1 MSDPDSQIAH
11 TLLIVDDETRI
22 LSALKETLERQG
34 FHVVACSQPSKA
46 LELVRQR
53 PFGVIVSDH
62 LMPEMTGLEF
72 LVECRRIQPL
82 ATRILVTAVLSLP
95 TIVEAIN
102 RGEIYRFI
110 AKPWLRE
117 ELIATMRNA
126 ANRYELLM
134 QNEKLL
140 SETSRLNRE
149 LTAANAALGTQV
161 SQLEAQRKSLD
172 EANLRLSESY
182 DRSLDLCSRILA
194 TYDPFLAGQTRSL
207 VEIVRQLAQAENFN
221 DDERHVLLT
230 SAWFCDLGLI
240 GVSRELMRTF
250 RQAPERLTEREL
262 QTIHSHP
269 IYSQTLV
276 SHIDPR
282 GAVGETVRAHHERFD
297 GQGFPDGRSGN
308 AIPWTARCL
317 AVAVHFVESGLP
329 KAQSVESI
337 TAESGRALDP
347 EAVRLFLKMT
357 HLIQLP
363 RSVREVM
370 LEDLQPGMILA
381 NGLYTPHGLLLVGEG
396 QALTASTIAKLRA
409 HNLTAPISQRLLVYS

>member
-1 MSDPDSQIAH
+1 MSEAESQIAT
-11 TLLIVDDETRI
+11 TLLIVDDEARI

-34 FHVVACSQPSKA
+34 FHVVACSQPTKA

-62 LMPEMTGLEF
+62 LMPGMTGLEF

-126 ANRYELLM
+126 SNRYELLH
-134 QNEKLL
+134 QNDRLL
-140 SETSRLNRE
+140 QETSRLNME
-149 LTAANAALGTQV
+149 LTRANTALAAQV
-161 SQLEAQRKSLD
+161 NELEEQRKSLD
-172 EANLRLSESY
+172 TANRQLAESY
-182 DRSLDLCSRILA
+182 ERSMELCSRILA
-194 TYDPFLAGQTRSL
+194 TYDPFLAGQTRAL
-207 VEIVRQLAQAENFN
+207 VEIVRQLIKAENFN
-221 DDERHVLLT
+221 DDERHVLMT

-240 GVSRELMRTF
+240 GVSRDLMRTF
-250 RQAPERLTEREL
+250 RQAPERLSEREL
-262 QTIHSHP
+262 ETIHSHP

-276 SHIDPR
+276 SHVDPR
-282 GAVGETVRAHHERFD
+282 AAVGETVRAHHERFD
-297 GQGFPDGRSGN
+297 GHGFPDGLAGSS
-308 AIPWTARCL
+308 IPWTARCL
-317 AVAVHFVESGLP
+317 AVAVYFIESGLP
-329 KAQSVESI
+329 KDQAVDLI
-337 TAESGRALDP
+337 TRESGRALDP
-347 EAVRLFLKMT
+347 EAVRLFLKIT

-363 RSVREVM
+363 RTVRDVM
-370 LEDLQPGMILA
+370 LEDLQPGMVLA

-396 QALTASTIAKLRA
+396 QMLSASTIAKLRA
-409 HNLTAPISQRLLVYS
+409 HNQTAPISQRLLVYS

>member
-1 MSDPDSQIAH
+1 MSEPDAQIAQ
-11 TLLIVDDETRI
+11 TLLIVDDEARI
-22 LSALKETLERQG
+22 LAALKETLERQG
-34 FHVVACSQPSKA
+34 FHVVACQQPLKA
-46 LELVRQR
+46 LELIRQR
-53 PFGVIVSDH
+53 RFGVIVSDH

-72 LVECRRIQPL
+72 LVQCRQIQPS

-126 ANRYELLM
+126 VNRYELLV

-140 SETSRLNRE
+140 LETSRLNHE
-149 LTAANAALGTQV
+149 LTVANAALAQKV
-161 SQLEAQRKSLD
+161 QQLEAQRTSLD
-172 EANLRLSESY
+172 DANHRLTETY
-182 DRSLDLCSRILA
+182 DRSLELCSRILA
-194 TYDPFLAGQTRSL
+194 TYDPFLAGQTRAI
-207 VEIVRQLAQAENFN
+207 VEIVRQLIQAENIREE
-221 DDERHVLLT
+221 ERKVLLT

-240 GVSRELMRTF
+240 GVSRELIRTF
-250 RQAPERLTEREL
+250 RQSPERLTDREVEA
-262 QTIHSHP
+262 IHSHP

-282 GAVGETVRAHHERFD
+282 GAVGETIRAHHERFD
-297 GQGFPDGRSGN
+297 GGGFPDGLSGDS
-308 AIPWTARCL
+308 IPWTARCL
-317 AVAVHFVESGLP
+317 AVAVHYVECGLP
-329 KAQSVESI
+329 KAKAVEYITSQS
-337 TAESGRALDP
+337 GKALDP

-363 RSVREVM
+363 RQVREVM
-370 LEDLQPGMILA
+370 LEDLQPGMVLA

-396 QALTASTIAKLRA
+396 QALSASTIAKLRA
-409 HNLTAPISQRLLVYS
+409 HNLAAPISQRLLVFT

>member
-1 MSDPDSQIAH
+1 MSEAESQIAT
-11 TLLIVDDETRI
+11 TLLIVDDEARI

-34 FHVVACSQPSKA
+34 FHVVACSQPTKA

-62 LMPEMTGLEF
+62 LMPGMTGLEF

-126 ANRYELLM
+126 SNRYELLH
-134 QNEKLL
+134 QNDRLL
-140 SETSRLNRE
+140 QETSRLNME
-149 LTAANAALGTQV
+149 LTRANTALAAQV
-161 SQLEAQRKSLD
+161 NELEEQRKSLD
-172 EANLRLSESY
+172 TANRQLAESY
-182 DRSLDLCSRILA
+182 ERSMELCSRILA
-194 TYDPFLAGQTRSL
+194 TYDPFLAGQTRAL
-207 VEIVRQLAQAENFN
+207 VEIVRQLIKAENFN
-221 DDERHVLLT
+221 DDERHVLMT

-250 RQAPERLTEREL
+250 RQAPERLSEREL
-262 QTIHSHP
+262 ETIHSHP

-276 SHIDPR
+276 SHVDPR
-282 GAVGETVRAHHERFD
+282 AAVGETVRAHHERFD
-297 GQGFPDGRSGN
+297 GHGFPDGLAGSS
-308 AIPWTARCL
+308 IPWTARCL
-317 AVAVHFVESGLP
+317 AVAVYFIESGLP
-329 KAQSVESI
+329 KDQAVDLI
-337 TAESGRALDP
+337 TRESGRALDP

-363 RSVREVM
+363 RTVREVM
-370 LEDLQPGMILA
+370 LEDLQPGMVLA

-396 QALTASTIAKLRA
+396 QMLSASTIAKLRA
-409 HNLTAPISQRLLVYS
+409 HNQTAPISQRLLVYS

>member
-1 MSDPDSQIAH
+1 MSEAESQIAT
-11 TLLIVDDETRI
+11 TLLIVDDEARI

-34 FHVVACSQPSKA
+34 FHVVACSQPTKA

-62 LMPEMTGLEF
+62 LMPGMTGLEF

-126 ANRYELLM
+126 SNRYELLH
-134 QNEKLL
+134 QNDRLL
-140 SETSRLNRE
+140 QETSRLNME
-149 LTAANAALGTQV
+149 LTRANTALAAQV
-161 SQLEAQRKSLD
+161 NELEEQRKSLD
-172 EANLRLSESY
+172 TANRQLAESY
-182 DRSLDLCSRILA
+182 ERSMELCSRILA
-194 TYDPFLAGQTRSL
+194 TYDPFLAGQTRAL
-207 VEIVRQLAQAENFN
+207 VEIVRQLIKAENFN
-221 DDERHVLLT
+221 DDERHVLMT

-240 GVSRELMRTF
+240 GVSRDLMRTF
-250 RQAPERLTEREL
+250 RQAPERLSEREL
-262 QTIHSHP
+262 ETIHSHP

-276 SHIDPR
+276 SHVDPR
-282 GAVGETVRAHHERFD
+282 AAVGETVRAHHERFD
-297 GQGFPDGRSGN
+297 GHGFPDGLAGSS
-308 AIPWTARCL
+308 IPWTARCL
-317 AVAVHFVESGLP
+317 AVAVYFIESGLP
-329 KAQSVESI
+329 KDQAVDLI
-337 TAESGRALDP
+337 TRESGRALDP

-363 RSVREVM
+363 RTVREVM
-370 LEDLQPGMILA
+370 LEDLQPGMVLA

-396 QALTASTIAKLRA
+396 QMLSASTIAKLRA
-409 HNLTAPISQRLLVYS
+409 HNQTAPISQRLLVYS

>member
-1 MSDPDSQIAH
+1 MSDPDSQIAQ
-11 TLLIVDDETRI
+11 TLLIVDDEARI

-34 FHVVACSQPSKA
+34 FHVVACSQPTKA

-53 PFGVIVSDH
+53 QFGVIVSDH

-82 ATRILVTAVLSLP
+82 STRILVTAVLSLP

-126 ANRYELLM
+126 SNRYELLM

-140 SETSRLNRE
+140 NETSRLNQE
-149 LTAANAALGTQV
+149 LTAANAALASQV
-161 SQLEAQRKSLD
+161 QQLKGQRTSLD
-172 EANLRLSESY
+172 NANQRLAESY
-182 DRSLDLCSRILA
+182 ERSLELCSRILA

-207 VEIVRQLAQAENFN
+207 VEIARQLAQAENFTQ
-221 DDERHVLLT
+221 DERHVLLT
-230 SAWFCDLGLI
+230 SAWVCDLGLI
-240 GVSRELMRTF
+240 GVSRELLRTF
-250 RQAPERLTEREL
+250 RQNPERLTEREL

-297 GQGFPDGRSGN
+297 GQGFPDGLSGN

-317 AVAVHFVESGLP
+317 AVAVAYVESGLP
-329 KAQSVESI
+329 KAQAVELI
-337 TAESGRALDP
+337 TSDSGTALDP

-370 LEDLQPGMILA
+370 LEDLQPGMVLA

-396 QALTASTIAKLRA
+396 QTLSASTIAKLRA
-409 HNLTAPISQRLLVYS
+409 HNLTAPISQRLLVFS

>member
-11 TLLIVDDETRI
+11 TLLIVDDEVRI

-34 FHVVACSQPSKA
+34 FHVVACQHPLKA

-126 ANRYELLM
+126 VNRYELLM
-134 QNEKLL
+134 QNEKLV
-140 SETSRLNRE
+140 SETARLNQE
-149 LTAANAALGTQV
+149 LKEANAALAAQV
-161 SQLEAQRKSLD
+161 RELEGQRASLD
-172 EANLRLSESY
+172 RANQQLASSY
-182 DRSLDLCSRILA
+182 ERSLELCSRILA

-207 VEIVRQLAQAENFN
+207 VEIVRQLAKAENFK
-221 DDERHVLLT
+221 DEEREILLT
-230 SAWFCDLGLI
+230 SAWCCDLGLI
-240 GVSRELMRTF
+240 GVSRELLRTF
-250 RQAPERLTEREL
+250 RQAPERLSEREL

-276 SHIDPR
+276 SHLDSR
-282 GAVGETVRAHHERFD
+282 SAVGETVRAHHERFD
-297 GQGFPDGRSGN
+297 GQGFPDGLAGN

-317 AVAVHFVESGLP
+317 AVAVQFIESGLP
-329 KAQSVESI
+329 KGQAVEHITAQS
-337 TAESGRALDP
+337 GQALDP

-370 LEDLQPGMILA
+370 LEDLQPGMVLA
-381 NGLYTPHGLLLVGEG
+381 SGLYTPHGLLLVGEG
-396 QALTASTIAKLRA
+396 QSLSAATIAKLRA